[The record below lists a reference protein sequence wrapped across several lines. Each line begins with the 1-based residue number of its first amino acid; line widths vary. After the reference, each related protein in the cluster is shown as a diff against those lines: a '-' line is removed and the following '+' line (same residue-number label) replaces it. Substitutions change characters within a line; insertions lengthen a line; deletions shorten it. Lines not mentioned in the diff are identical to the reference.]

1 MIVLIIQVTCV
12 PEPCSISLGHSC
24 FTPYSSDTEDKSS
37 YFPSWRNFN
46 ASHVINQSPW
56 IYHPADETETPSTW
70 GRHRMFSGGGYVV
83 PLWSV
88 RRSKMAESLEKLQNA
103 SWIDEKTRAVFLEFT
118 VFNPR
123 TNLFASTTLFYEFTD
138 VGVIDSRYC
147 DIVVHKVYTVA
158 DVDDIYR
165 VVFEAIYVLLM
176 AVYAVKTVCQFWRM
190 RHELLQYV
198 STVWPV
204 VDCVVVLLTLALVPV
219 VALREVISRRVSL
232 EILEYNRTI
241 FFISF
246 HQIALCDAVHSVLL
260 CAAYFLSL
268 MIVLKWSVYLGKH
281 NMLFAFNVFRAKKY
295 VLYIACLVVVAIAM
309 TSAAMQASFGS
320 HRGRFGIMSK
330 AIMRVAG
337 VFRYSAVCDQNEC
350 EQDSFSL
357 LFFGVASFCV
367 VLLWHVLVLMG
378 GITAQFT
385 VVPSHKRTELRFVD
399 FLMSRLLIAIGYWSA
414 NDFTAHED
422 ARKRRSQKR
431 SRTRP
436 VSEYAWS

>member
-1 MIVLIIQVTCV
+1 M
-12 PEPCSISLGHSC
+12 
-24 FTPYSSDTEDKSS
+24 
-37 YFPSWRNFN
+37 
-46 ASHVINQSPW
+46 SH
-56 IYHPADETETPSTW
+56 A
-70 GRHRMFSGGGYVV
+70 
-83 PLWSV
+83 
-88 RRSKMAESLEKLQNA
+88 QNA

-385 VVPSHKRTELRFVD
+385 VVPSHKRTELWFVD

>member
-1 MIVLIIQVTCV
+1 ML
-12 PEPCSISLGHSC
+12 S
-24 FTPYSSDTEDKSS
+24 YS
-37 YFPSWRNFN
+37 PLWRNFN
-46 ASHVINQSPW
+46 VSNASHAINQSPW
-56 IYHPADETETPSTW
+56 IYHTARETETPATW

-147 DIVVHKVYTVA
+147 DIVVHKLYTVA

-176 AVYAVKTVCQFWRM
+176 AVYAVKMVRQFWRM
-190 RHELLQYV
+190 RHGHELLRYV
-198 STVWPV
+198 STIWPV
-204 VDCVVVLLTLALVPV
+204 VDCVIVLLTLALVPV
-219 VALREVISRRVSL
+219 VALREKISRQVSQ

-246 HQIALCDAVHSVLL
+246 YQIALCDAVHSVLL
-260 CAAYFLSL
+260 CVAYFLSL
-268 MIVLKWSVYLGKH
+268 MTVLKWSVFLGKH
-281 NMLFAFNVFRAKKY
+281 NMLFAFNIFRAKKY
-295 VLYIACLVVVAIAM
+295 VSYIVCLVFVAFAM
-309 TSAAMQASFGS
+309 TAAAIQALFGS
-320 HRGRFGIMSK
+320 YCGGFGIMSK

-350 EQDSFSL
+350 EQDSPRL
-357 LFFGVASFCV
+357 LLFGVATFCV
-367 VLLWHVLVLMG
+367 VLLWRVLVLMG
-378 GITAQFT
+378 GITAHFT
-385 VVPSHKRTELRFVD
+385 VVPPHKRTELRFVD

-414 NDFTAHED
+414 NDYTAHED
-422 ARKRRSQKR
+422 ARRRRSLKR
-431 SRTRP
+431 SRTRS
-436 VSEYAWS
+436 VHAHAWS